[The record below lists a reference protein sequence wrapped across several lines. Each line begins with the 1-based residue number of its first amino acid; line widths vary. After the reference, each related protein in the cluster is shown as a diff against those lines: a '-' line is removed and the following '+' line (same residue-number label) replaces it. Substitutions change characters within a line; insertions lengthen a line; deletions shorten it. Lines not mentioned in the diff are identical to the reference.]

1 MVIILKLVARICS
14 EVYNYRRVIVVRL
27 SETLGVTRERTPEYS
42 DAPPPFT
49 VGLSLFVPVIASLF
63 AIGMLVAPLPV
74 VSLVSGSLVVVRA
87 VISMA
92 FLQVAPVCP
101 IFAVIPIMIIAMV
114 RIIDSQLNAR
124 ILRARCCHDRRGHK
138 NSSSQHQR
146 TDKAMYA

>member
-27 SETLGVTRERTPEYS
+27 SETSGVTRERTPEYS

-74 VSLVSGSLVVVRA
+74 VPLIPGSLVVVRT
-87 VISMA
+87 VLSMV
-92 FLQVAPVCP
+92 LHQVTPVSM
-101 IFAVIPIMIIAMV
+101 ILTVIPIMIIAMIT
-114 RIIDSQLNAR
+114 IIDAQLNAR
-124 ILRARCCHDRRGHK
+124 LLRSRRCHDRRGHK
-138 NSSSQHQR
+138 NSSS
-146 TDKAMYA
+146 